1 MKAYY
6 YHFPNSS
13 APHAAL
19 NKAVKAGES
28 PFAESAEVPAID
40 KHFSAGIII
49 KGLYYDPVAFVTDVD
64 QGIVHIAVIPD
75 PYKYR

>member
-19 NKAVKAGES
+19 LRAVKAGES
-28 PFAESAEVPAID
+28 PFAQNPVLAHLAQQIAKQVR
-40 KHFSAGIII
+40 
-49 KGLYYDPVAFVTDVD
+49 KGGKA
-64 QGIVHIAVIPD
+64 
-75 PYKYR
+75 